1 MLVHKLTAPQCR
13 EVLARTRLGRLA
25 CARSNQPY
33 VVPISVYFDP
43 DENVLYGFS
52 TLGQKIRWMRENP
65 LVCVEVE
72 EIVSRHDW
80 TTVVAFG
87 RYVEI
92 PRGTLGASFRRR
104 AYELFAKQSEWWL
117 PGAANLAAGERPAAA
132 VVYRIRLSRLTGR
145 RVVR

>member
-13 EVLARTRLGRLA
+13 EVLARTRLGRLG

-52 TLGQKIRWMRENP
+52 TIGQKIRWMRENP
-65 LVCVEVE
+65 LVCVEVD

-92 PRGTLGASFRRR
+92 PRGALGANFRRR
-104 AYELFAKQSEWWL
+104 AYELFEHQAEWWL
-117 PGAANLAAGERPAAA
+117 PGAANLAAGERRAAA
-132 VVYRIRLSRLTGR
+132 VVYRIRLNRLTGR